1 MIRLIQLEWLK
12 AKPARFFWVLL
23 LLFMALMISV
33 PISVQGLSDWII
45 KNFLPENLKLDNVN
59 LFYDFQDIWQNFT
72 FVFQYFTVFLGTL
85 IIIHVAREFSLK
97 TARQNI
103 IDGLSKSEFVWSKV
117 LFIGFIALLVTL
129 FVALLALIF
138 GTLFSPPVGTSLMF
152 ENVHFLGAYFIHLV
166 QDMLFA
172 MFVAMLIRK
181 PGIAVVVYLFYAWL
195 ESFAYLVIKH
205 GLGWDLLAKLLPN
218 AATKGLIHTPM
229 YKYVLQPV
237 QTFIAWEDLAISLGY
252 IGVFITLSLWMMK
265 KRDL

>member
-12 AKPARFFWVLL
+12 AKPARFFWILL
-23 LLFMALMISV
+23 LIYMALLISV

-45 KNFLPENLKLDNVN
+45 RNFLPENLALDNVN

-72 FVFQYFTVFLGTL
+72 FVFQYFSVFLGTL

-117 LFIGFIALLVTL
+117 LFIAFIAALITL
-129 FVALLALIF
+129 FVALLALLF
-138 GTLFSPPVGTSLMF
+138 GALFSPSVGTSLMF
-152 ENVHFLGAYFIHLV
+152 ENVHFLGAYYLHLV

-172 MFVAMLIRK
+172 MFIAMLVRR

-195 ESFAYLVIKH
+195 ESFAHLVIKH
-205 GLGWDLLAKLLPN
+205 ALGWDLVAKLLPN
-218 AATKGLIHTPM
+218 TATKGMIHTPM

-237 QTFIAWEDLAISLGY
+237 QTYVAWEDLAISVGY
-252 IGVFITLSLWMMK
+252 IGIFIFLSMWMMK
-265 KRDL
+265 RRDL